1 MTTTKKP
8 AGDIRIDIANLNAD
22 LDTIKIAFNMMMN
35 TNNNAMSLNATSPE
49 RHDLINLRSNRQ
61 VWAIEYI
68 DFMIG
73 RLQDIKESVESL
85 WD

>member
-1 MTTTKKP
+1 MTTTKP

>member
-1 MTTTKKP
+1 MKTTKP

-22 LDTIKIAFNMMMN
+22 LDTIKIAFNLMMN

-49 RHDLINLRSNRQ
+49 RHDLISLRFQRQKWVAENL
-61 VWAIEYI
+61 
-68 DFMIG
+68 DTMIWK
-73 RLQDIKESVESL
+73 LQEIKESVENL